1 MLGYIAFAAVLMI
14 ALAAWLSRKRHM
26 RPHSVA
32 EASGPKI
39 TISPTLGRFL
49 EALNSENSIDA
60 PNYVKSLSLLKS
72 ESKSVIDEADRL
84 LVELPEELFMLRHSI
99 VLSVAAL
106 RNPDALDFLSKVA
119 LNPQPLPPKERP
131 NGAGAESPELERAIQ
146 GTLISLDA
154 IDGIEA
160 LALDGQSA
168 AIEVLVRAAQV
179 ESNTIRA
186 AAITALGARAE
197 WTQYHQRALSALPLE
212 LDHLGKLH
220 RADVSRITQIRD
232 PRAHLAGSERQSP
245 PAPSLPEDQGSESTR
260 RTFETRGAPQI
271 GRR

>member
-14 ALAAWLSRKRHM
+14 ALAAWLSRKQHM

-32 EASGPKI
+32 EVSGSEI
-39 TISPTLGRFL
+39 IISPTLGRFL
-49 EALNSENSIDA
+49 EALNSENSTDA
-60 PNYVKSLSLLKS
+60 PNYVNNLNILKL

-106 RNPDALDFLSKVA
+106 RSPDALDFLSKVA
-119 LNPQPLPPKERP
+119 LNPQPLPPGR
-131 NGAGAESPELERAIQ
+131 ADAESPELERAIQ
-146 GTLISLDA
+146 ATLISLDA

-168 AIEVLVRAAQV
+168 AIEVLVQAAQV
-179 ESNTIRA
+179 ESNAIRA

-197 WTQYHQRALSALPLE
+197 WAQYYQRALSALPLE
-212 LDHLGKLH
+212 LHHLAKLQ
-220 RADVSRITQIRD
+220 RADVGKIAQIRD
-232 PRAHLAGSERQSP
+232 PRAHLASSERQSP

-260 RTFETRGAPQI
+260 RTFEARGAPQI